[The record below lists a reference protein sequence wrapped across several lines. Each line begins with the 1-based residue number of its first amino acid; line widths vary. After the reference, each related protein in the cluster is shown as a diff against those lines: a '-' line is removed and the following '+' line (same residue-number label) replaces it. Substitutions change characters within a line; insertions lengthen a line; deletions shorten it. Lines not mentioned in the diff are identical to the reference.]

1 MDNSNKDNIIKINVG
16 GKIYMT
22 TLNLICRYKSSYLYE
37 IILDNYN
44 KEEIFIDRNG
54 NRFEYIL
61 DFLRDGVLICEN
73 DINVLTKI
81 LIEAIYFKLF
91 NLVKIIKKK
100 ICVLYS
106 NIDNNISKKIFKGIF
121 NTIEKKKKKK
131 GYMEEACKLR
141 KLSESIY
148 EFNEMK
154 CFNVKR
160 RKKSSINISDNMI
173 KIDNTLKK
181 EKKKEKRKKKK
192 KKPYTDEEEYNEDK
206 IDDAK
211 YKKDLMDDSKYKD
224 NIMDD
229 SKCKDTIMDDSKYND
244 SLIDD
249 EKYKEKDGY
258 NKEGEHKNNQNNMN
272 KEIPDYI
279 NSGPV
284 NISERK
290 NCIESYNNMCVSDD
304 TQYIN
309 VDNMYKERNNRNITY
324 GEPNKIINNDNI
336 YISNRNNTID
346 YNITNSFINNKEQI
360 NDNKI
365 CTPSKNMMINKK
377 KDNFLPFP
385 NVKLKNVDNK
395 YVSFSERN
403 NIFFYNNSENLSC
416 NKQDI
421 LHENFSRTPNKCNIM
436 NYQNYGNY
444 TREANYNN
452 NNNNNNNNNTTNS
465 SNDILVYSEIDDV
478 EETSPFPIVSNVNLG
493 EQIFSTTVDF

>member
-22 TLNLICRYKSSYLYE
+22 TFNLICRYKSSYLYE

-54 NRFEYIL
+54 KRFEYIL

-73 DINVLTKI
+73 DINVLTRI

-131 GYMEEACKLR
+131 GYIEEACKLR
-141 KLSESIY
+141 KLSESIS
-148 EFNEMK
+148 EFNDMK

-160 RKKSSINISDNMI
+160 RKKSSINFCDNIINM
-173 KIDNTLKK
+173 DNPLKK
-181 EKKKEKRKKKK
+181 EKKKKKKK
-192 KKPYTDEEEYNEDK
+192 KSHSDEEEYDENKMEDGK
-206 IDDAK
+206 
-211 YKKDLMDDSKYKD
+211 SKE
-224 NIMDD
+224 NIIYD
-229 SKCKDTIMDDSKYND
+229 I
-244 SLIDD
+244 
-249 EKYKEKDGY
+249 KYKEKDME
-258 NKEGEHKNNQNNMN
+258 KKKGEDKNNENNMN
-272 KEIPDYI
+272 KEISNYI
-279 NSGPV
+279 NSNAL
-284 NISERK
+284 NISESM
-290 NCIESYNNMCVSDD
+290 NCIGSYNNMSVPNDI
-304 TQYIN
+304 QYRS
-309 VDNMYKERNNRNITY
+309 VDNIYKERNNRNITY
-324 GEPNKIINNDNI
+324 VESNKIINNDNI
-336 YISNRNNTID
+336 FVSNRNNTID

-365 CTPSKNMMINKK
+365 STPSNNIMINKN
-377 KDNFLPFP
+377 KDNFLPMP
-385 NVKLKNVDNK
+385 NMKLKNVDNK

-421 LHENFSRTPNKCNIM
+421 LYDSLSRTPNKSNHM
-436 NYQNYGNY
+436 NYQKYANYS
-444 TREANYNN
+444 REANCNYNN
-452 NNNNNNNNNTTNS
+452 NNATNS

>member
-73 DINVLTKI
+73 DINVLTRI

-121 NTIEKKKKKK
+121 NTIKKKKKKK

-141 KLSESIY
+141 KLSESIC

-160 RKKSSINISDNMI
+160 RKKSSINISDNI
-173 KIDNTLKK
+173 INIDNPLKK
-181 EKKKEKRKKKK
+181 EKKKKKKK
-192 KKPYTDEEEYNEDK
+192 KSYIDEAYKKNL

-211 YKKDLMDDSKYKD
+211 YKKNLIDDSKYKD
-224 NIMDD
+224 NI
-229 SKCKDTIMDDSKYND
+229 
-244 SLIDD
+244 IDD
-249 EKYKEKDGY
+249 EKYKEKDTDK
-258 NKEGEHKNNQNNMN
+258 KEGEHKRNQNNMN
-272 KEIPDYI
+272 KEIPNYI
-279 NSGPV
+279 NSIPV
-284 NISERK
+284 DISERK
-290 NCIESYNNMCVSDD
+290 NCIESYNHMTVPNDI
-304 TQYIN
+304 QYIN
-309 VDNMYKERNNRNITY
+309 VNNIYKERNNTNITY
-324 GEPNKIINNDNI
+324 VEPNKIINNDNT
-336 YISNRNNTID
+336 YVSNRNNSID

-365 CTPSKNMMINKK
+365 CTPLNNIMINKK

-385 NVKLKNVDNK
+385 NVKLKNVNNK
-395 YVSFSERN
+395 YVSFAEKN
-403 NIFFYNNSENLSC
+403 NICFYNNENLSC
-416 NKQDI
+416 NKQDL
-421 LHENFSRTPNKCNIM
+421 LHDNFSRTPNKCNNM

-444 TREANYNN
+444 TREANCNY
-452 NNNNNNNNNTTNS
+452 NNNNNNNNTTNS

>member
-141 KLSESIY
+141 KLSESIC
-148 EFNEMK
+148 EFNELK

-160 RKKSSINISDNMI
+160 RKKSSINISDNVI
-173 KIDNTLKK
+173 NIDNTLKK
-181 EKKKEKRKKKK
+181 EKKKEKKKKK
-192 KKPYTDEEEYNEDK
+192 KSYTDEEEYNEDK
-206 IDDAK
+206 MDDAK
-211 YKKDLMDDSKYKD
+211 YKKDLMDDNKYKD
-224 NIMDD
+224 NL
-229 SKCKDTIMDDSKYND
+229 MDDSKYKD

-249 EKYKEKDGY
+249 EKYKEKDGDK
-258 NKEGEHKNNQNNMN
+258 KEGEDKNNQNNMN

-290 NCIESYNNMCVSDD
+290 NCIEGYNHISLSDD

-324 GEPNKIINNDNI
+324 EEPKKIINNDNI
-336 YISNRNNTID
+336 YISNRNNSID
-346 YNITNSFINNKEQI
+346 YNITNSFINNKEEI

-403 NIFFYNNSENLSC
+403 NIFFYNSENLSC

-421 LHENFSRTPNKCNIM
+421 LHENFSRTPNKSNIM

-444 TREANYNN
+444 TREANYNY
-452 NNNNNNNNNTTNS
+452 NNNNTTNS

>member
-54 NRFEYIL
+54 KRFEYIL

-131 GYMEEACKLR
+131 GYMEETCKLR
-141 KLSESIY
+141 KLSESIC
-148 EFNEMK
+148 EFNEKK

-160 RKKSSINISDNMI
+160 RKKSSINISDNI
-173 KIDNTLKK
+173 INIDNPLKK
-181 EKKKEKRKKKK
+181 EKKKKKKK
-192 KKPYTDEEEYNEDK
+192 KSYTDEEQYDEDQ
-206 IDDAK
+206 
-211 YKKDLMDDSKYKD
+211 MDDVKYKD
-224 NIMDD
+224 NI
-229 SKCKDTIMDDSKYND
+229 
-244 SLIDD
+244 IDD
-249 EKYKEKDGY
+249 VKFKDNIIGDVKYKDNIIDDRKYKEKDSDK
-258 NKEGEHKNNQNNMN
+258 KEGEHKNNQNNMN
-272 KEIPDYI
+272 KEITNYI

-284 NISERK
+284 NISESM
-290 NCIESYNNMCVSDD
+290 NCTESYNNVSVPNDI
-304 TQYIN
+304 QYISA
-309 VDNMYKERNNRNITY
+309 DNIYKERNNRNITY
-324 GEPNKIINNDNI
+324 GEHNKIVNNDSI
-336 YISNRNNTID
+336 YVSNRNNTID

-365 CTPSKNMMINKK
+365 CTPSNNMMINKN
-377 KDNFLPFP
+377 KDNFMPLP
-385 NVKLKNVDNK
+385 NVKLKNVDGK

-421 LHENFSRTPNKCNIM
+421 LHDNFSITPNKFNNI
-436 NYQNYGNY
+436 NYQNYGSY
-444 TREANYNN
+444 TREANFNYNN
-452 NNNNNNNNNTTNS
+452 NNNATNS